1 MFARRSPAAD
11 IDWSDRDAV
20 VRHQLRVLERRI
32 DTLYITLILFLSV
45 LAAVLI
51 VTSSVVR

>member
-1 MFARRSPAAD
+1 MSARRSPSAI

-20 VRHQLRVLERRI
+20 VRHQLRLLERRI
-32 DTLYITLILFLSV
+32 DTLYITLILLLSV

-51 VTSSVVR
+51 VASSVVL

>member
-20 VRHQLRVLERRI
+20 VRHKLRVLERRI

-45 LAAVLI
+45 LAAMLI
-51 VTSSVVR
+51 VASSVVR